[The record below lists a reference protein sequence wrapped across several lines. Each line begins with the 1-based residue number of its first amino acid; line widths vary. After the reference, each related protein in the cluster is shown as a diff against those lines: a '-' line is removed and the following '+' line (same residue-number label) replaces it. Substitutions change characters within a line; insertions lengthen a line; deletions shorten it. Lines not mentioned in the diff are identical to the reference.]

1 MKHQPGLI
9 NGGKN
14 APALKIDGED
24 AGTMRGQRNRDAR
37 ARRVTRYAE
46 PAARVRYYSY
56 ASKQYGVDV
65 TKKEKW
71 TSGYD
76 SDMLCLP
83 SLVLYLKLF
92 VSICVIVTC
101 VPLSL
106 LLFNLLIV
114 LVSVSSHPTLPPGIS
129 LPTSVICRL
138 RIKHQVIYPH
148 HLYLLT

>member
-1 MKHQPGLI
+1 M
-9 NGGKN
+9 GKN
-14 APALKIDGED
+14 VPALKIDGED

-114 LVSVSSHPTLPPGIS
+114 LV
-129 LPTSVICRL
+129 
-138 RIKHQVIYPH
+138 
-148 HLYLLT
+148 